1 MGLQVQLEK
10 DRLPGPAVAVGGAP
24 CQLRAEAALD
34 SWAHGPSNMA
44 ACFITARELESKT
57 RRASLSSSSCG
68 NISSPLRRESQGPLH
83 SGREVTQGEPWMG
96 AILGSCK
103 GRGWPRSCPLRLG
116 CGCRVIWSRDRR
128 RQNRFWAPAAEGSPT
143 FPGKYPTSCCQPPP
157 PSATGTPVAF
167 PATSKAAWGMGGT
180 PLPCPPWYLLPRPLF
195 RTVGKDYEESTIRL
209 SNVLQFSWKWV

>member
-44 ACFITARELESKT
+44 ACFITARELESQT

-83 SGREVTQGEPWMG
+83 SGREVTQGRTLDGSHPWELQGQGLAPLLPFEAGLWLQGDLEPRQKKTEQV
-96 AILGSCK
+96 LG
-103 GRGWPRSCPLRLG
+103 
-116 CGCRVIWSRDRR
+116 
-128 RQNRFWAPAAEGSPT
+128 
-143 FPGKYPTSCCQPPP
+143 TSC
-157 PSATGTPVAF
+157 
-167 PATSKAAWGMGGT
+167 
-180 PLPCPPWYLLPRPLF
+180 
-195 RTVGKDYEESTIRL
+195 
-209 SNVLQFSWKWV
+209 